1 MRSKVLISAA
11 ATAFVLSLATG
22 GAKAATVQFTVVDG
36 VNTVIFDLQDSP
48 AVKVLSSTESEI
60 LNVPVDFISNGVN
73 IGPRD
78 DTILLT
84 DNNGNSDD
92 DFIAALDSTFSLQ
105 LPGLFSGTTSDPTF
119 NLGAFGTPD
128 MGITISNLSATPL
141 PSTWTMMLS
150 ALLGLGFILYRSRSR
165 HSVAVTT

>member
-1 MRSKVLISAA
+1 MRLNVVISAA
-11 ATAFVLSLATG
+11 ATAFVLLLAPG
-22 GAKAATVQFTVVDG
+22 GAKADTVQFTVVDG

-48 AVKVLSSTESEI
+48 AVTVLSSTESE
-60 LNVPVDFISNGVN
+60 LQNVPVDFISNGVN

-84 DNNGNSDD
+84 DNTGNPDD

-119 NLGAFGTPD
+119 NLGTFGAPS
-128 MGITISNLSATPL
+128 MGITISAISATPL
-141 PSTWTMMLS
+141 PSTWTAFVAGLI
-150 ALLGLGFILYRSRSR
+150 GLGWFAYRGKKPGA
-165 HSVAVTT
+165 VAVA